1 MGGVEIVI
9 IVFAVL
15 AVLGALATYIVRKI
29 KGKPT
34 GSCAGCPYSKNCNRS
49 CHAENVSDDNADS
62 IKK

>member
-1 MGGVEIVI
+1 MGAVEIVI

-34 GSCAGCPYSKNCNRS
+34 GSCAGCPYSKN
-49 CHAENVSDDNADS
+49 
-62 IKK
+62 